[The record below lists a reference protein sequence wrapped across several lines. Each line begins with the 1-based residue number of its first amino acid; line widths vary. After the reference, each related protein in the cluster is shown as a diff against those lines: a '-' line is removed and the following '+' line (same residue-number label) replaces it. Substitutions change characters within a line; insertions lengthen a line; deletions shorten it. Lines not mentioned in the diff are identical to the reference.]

1 MTTEFL
7 DDFMDGKD
15 KAMTDSEAPTADLPA
30 QESDVGELTL
40 EERVIAAIRLI
51 YDPEIPVNV
60 YDLGLI
66 YGIDIGDDGLVR
78 VDMTLTS
85 PMCPV
90 AEILPEQV
98 EHSIRM
104 VDGVT
109 DVELELVWD
118 PPWHPGRLSEET
130 KLELGLL

>member
-15 KAMTDSEAPTADLPA
+15 KAMTDSEAPPA
-30 QESDVGELTL
+30 AVPAPESDAGEVTL
-40 EERVIAAIRLI
+40 EERVITAIRLI

-90 AEILPEQV
+90 AEILPQQV
-98 EHSIRM
+98 ENSIRM
-104 VDGVT
+104 VDGVS

>member
-15 KAMTDSEAPTADLPA
+15 KAMTDSEAPPA
-30 QESDVGELTL
+30 AMPAPESDAGEVTL
-40 EERVIAAIRLI
+40 EERVITAIRLI

-90 AEILPEQV
+90 AEILPQQV
-98 EHSIRM
+98 ENSIRM
-104 VDGVT
+104 VDGVS

>member
-15 KAMTDSEAPTADLPA
+15 KAMTDSEAPPA
-30 QESDVGELTL
+30 AVPARESDVGELTL
-40 EERVIAAIRLI
+40 EDRVITAIRLI

-90 AEILPEQV
+90 AEILPQQV
-98 EHSIRM
+98 ENSIRM

>member
-15 KAMTDSEAPTADLPA
+15 KAMTDLDTPPVDVPA
-30 QESDVGELTL
+30 QESDVGGLTL

-66 YGIDIGDDGLVR
+66 YGIDIGNDGFVR
-78 VDMTLTS
+78 IDMTLTS

-98 EHSIRM
+98 EHSVHM